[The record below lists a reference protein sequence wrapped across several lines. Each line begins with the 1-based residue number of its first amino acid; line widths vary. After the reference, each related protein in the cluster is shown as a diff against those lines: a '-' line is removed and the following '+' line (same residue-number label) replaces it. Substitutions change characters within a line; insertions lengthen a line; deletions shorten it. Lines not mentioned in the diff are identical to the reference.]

1 VISWETTGA
10 SRGNVWAN
18 ADACRET
25 SILSGELAIPDVSRA
40 GKPLQTALRILVNTP
55 LWVWPLLAYLIWQ
68 GAQALRPRTQ
78 PIWRVLI
85 VPLVFL
91 LMGLSRLV
99 TARDNALEPLLAW
112 LIAALLFG
120 WLGVSRR
127 PQLLAVDRKSKTV
140 TRPGSAIPLVRNITV
155 FLLQYGVAVATA
167 MKLEP
172 HAAVAIVGHAVS
184 GASAGFFSGWV
195 VALLRRYRTF
205 DAATTGTEPN

>member
-1 VISWETTGA
+1 M
-10 SRGNVWAN
+10 
-18 ADACRET
+18 
-25 SILSGELAIPDVSRA
+25 
-40 GKPLQTALRILVNTP
+40 QTALRILVNTP

-78 PIWRVLI
+78 PVWRMLI
-85 VPLVFL
+85 VPLVFF

-99 TARDNALEPLLAW
+99 TARDNGLEPMLAW
-112 LIAALLFG
+112 LIAALLFA

-127 PQLLAVDRKSKTV
+127 PQLLAADRKSGTV
-140 TRPGSAIPLVRNITV
+140 TRPGSAVPLVCNVTV

-172 HAAVAIVGHAVS
+172 HAVVAIVGHAVS
-184 GASAGFFSGWV
+184 GASAGYFSGWA

-205 DAATTGTEPN
+205 DAENTRTA